1 MNFLPSLLDW
11 HAANA
16 PTSLPKEIPY
26 EEKKQD
32 DGYISVM
39 DPARPPE
46 VESVSE
52 LLVRKINDIWQGM
65 KDPGKVVNFLARE
78 AIDPLNYL
86 PSAPA
91 KAAAVTAGSAG
102 ILAALMKFGTVAPS
116 KAASMGNQAGAF
128 RPSASRLLP
137 SSLIDLSQS
146 LHGSLGYRKT
156 ETRDNMEGIADLI
169 LDKTITSKEL
179 TKYGAPEFQ
188 LDPYLL
194 HVRTPGRIH
203 KSYLPTELPL
213 RDFLKADQER
223 RWSIRGIMDSNKRR
237 ADLVKDNSELG
248 ETDLGDV
255 ERTLINFLN
264 KDLQFGNRGSPKVY
278 MLADDARAYMG
289 QLKDKKPIYEIDSSI
304 KRDAAKLDILA
315 GTDNVARI
323 LDSAGYTPEQLS
335 KKTLQQLVGIAQKEE
350 KELLARQ
357 AKSAEALT
365 EHTVRRTVE
374 LQTKQ
379 QLPPESKGLVQ
390 LENEKDL
397 ATETAFQNICCGA
410 GRVDQSTMKYVPA
423 WDPITGKREPGLGTV
438 PVSGDNFFGRVKS
451 GESLMFSYRPNGI
464 PEATIELNAKT
475 GSIREIA
482 GKNNAPMDPKL
493 KDAVLKAL
501 APVQRDIVAIKRK
514 NLPDLGLFPGTN
526 IRRRDNEDV
535 NFNIEGFIRWANED
549 PQNAE
554 YYMRQARELAD
565 HVGRFDEFGMAIND

>member
-1 MNFLPSLLDW
+1 MNFLPSLLNW
-11 HAANA
+11 QSANA

-102 ILAALMKFGTVAPS
+102 ILAALMKFGTITPS
-116 KAASMGNQAGAF
+116 KAVSTGNQAGAF

-146 LHGSLGYRKT
+146 LHSSLGYRKT
-156 ETRDNMEGIADLI
+156 KTRDNLDSIADLI

-188 LDPYLL
+188 IDPFLAHVRDPEYNPTDRIASEYPLSDFLAGPITGAVLHKNAGRAYAVKEAADVPSLSPYL
-194 HVRTPGRIH
+194 
-203 KSYLPTELPL
+203 K
-213 RDFLKADQER
+213 Q
-223 RWSIRGIMDSNKRR
+223 
-237 ADLVKDNSELG
+237 
-248 ETDLGDV
+248 GDAMMMS
-255 ERTLINFLN
+255 LLN
-264 KDLQFGNRGSPKVY
+264 TYPSLEN
-278 MLADDARAYMG
+278 DARAFMG
-289 QLKDKKPIYEIDSSI
+289 QLKDKKLIFSLYPESAKNDIIDGVEEI
-304 KRDAAKLDILA
+304 
-315 GTDNVARI
+315 ARI
-323 LDSAGYTPEQLS
+323 LDMAGHGPEQLS
-335 KKTLQQLVGIAQKEE
+335 KKTLQQLVGLAQKEE
-350 KELLARQ
+350 RDLLEKQ
-357 AKSAEALT
+357 AKSLQTLT
-365 EHTVRRTVE
+365 EHTTRRTIE

-379 QLPPESKGLVQ
+379 KLPPESKGLVQ

-410 GRVDQSTMKYVPA
+410 GRVDQNTMRYVPA

-438 PVSGDNFFGRVKS
+438 PVSGDNFFGRIKS

-464 PEATIELNAKT
+464 PEATIELNAKN

-482 GKNNAPMDPKL
+482 GKNNDPMDPKL
-493 KDAVLKAL
+493 KDVVLKAL
-501 APVQRDIVAIKRK
+501 APIQNKLTATSAGIRLTGDPKRDAAIKAYV
-514 NLPDLGLFPGTN
+514 GLD
-526 IRRRDNEDV
+526 RDNP
-535 NFNIEGFIRWANED
+535 NEYD
-549 PQNAE
+549 I
-554 YYMRQARELAD
+554 YMRLARDVAN
-565 HVGRFDEFGMAIND
+565 GRMEVSDF

>member
-1 MNFLPSLLDW
+1 MNFLPSLLNW

-16 PTSLPKEIPY
+16 PTDLPKEVPY

-102 ILAALMKFGTVAPS
+102 ILAALMKFGTITPS
-116 KAASMGNQAGAF
+116 KAVSMGNQAGAF

-137 SSLIDLSQS
+137 SSLSNLDRS
-146 LHGSLGYRKT
+146 LQQELGFAVSDRLGEIENVLLAK
-156 ETRDNMEGIADLI
+156 MAAP
-169 LDKTITSKEL
+169 KEL
-179 TKYGAPEFQ
+179 QKYGAPEFQ
-188 LDPYLL
+188 ADAFLA
-194 HVRTPGRIH
+194 HVRNPNAGIAEKIARE
-203 KSYLPTELPL
+203 YPL
-213 RDFLKADQER
+213 NEFLTSEYAVL
-223 RWSIRGIMDSNKRR
+223 SFMDSSRLR
-237 ADLVKDNSELG
+237 ADAIKDYNTNPEVAKFAR
-248 ETDLGDV
+248 EDDEIV
-255 ERTLINFLN
+255 LN
-264 KDLQFGNRGSPKVY
+264 ILKSNPGIIPNAKAF
-278 MLADDARAYMG
+278 MG
-289 QLKDKKPIYEIDSSI
+289 QLKDKKPIYSVQYAHATGDIL
-304 KRDAAKLDILA
+304 DAASTMARTLA
-315 GTDNVARI
+315 E
-323 LDSAGYTPEQLS
+323 AGHGPEQLS
-335 KKTLQQLVGIAQKEE
+335 KKTLQQLVGLTQKEE
-350 KELLARQ
+350 RNLLEKK
-357 AKSAEALT
+357 AKSVQALT

-475 GSIREIA
+475 GAIREIA
-482 GKNNAPMDPKL
+482 GKNNDPMDPKL

-501 APVQRDIVAIKRK
+501 VPIQNRFTETPAGIRLTGNAEIDDAIHMYIGMARNNPNDYDEYMRIARDI
-514 NLPDLGLFPGTN
+514 
-526 IRRRDNEDV
+526 
-535 NFNIEGFIRWANED
+535 ANGYHNNRYR
-549 PQNAE
+549 P
-554 YYMRQARELAD
+554 
-565 HVGRFDEFGMAIND
+565 

>member
-1 MNFLPSLLDW
+1 MNFLPSLINW
-11 HAANA
+11 QSANA
-16 PTSLPKEIPY
+16 PTSLPKEVPY

-91 KAAAVTAGSAG
+91 KAVAVTAGSAG
-102 ILAALMKFGTVAPS
+102 ILAALMKFGTVVPS
-116 KAASMGNQAGAF
+116 EAVSMGNQAGAF

-137 SSLIDLSQS
+137 SSLLDLSQS

-156 ETRDNMEGIADLI
+156 KTSDNLDSIADLI

-179 TKYGAPEFQ
+179 AKYGTPEFQ
-188 LDPYLL
+188 LDPYLH
-194 HVRTPGRIH
+194 HVRNIELVGKH
-203 KSYLPTELPL
+203 NLPEELSL
-213 RDFLKADQER
+213 HNFLTSNPER
-223 RWSIRGIMDSNKRR
+223 RQGIGDIMFYNESR
-237 ADLVKDNSELG
+237 ADLIQAKTGTKVLKLAEESLRNILD
-248 ETDLGDV
+248 
-255 ERTLINFLN
+255 
-264 KDLQFGNRGSPKVY
+264 KDLQFGNGESSKVY

-289 QLKDKKPIYEIDSSI
+289 QLKDKKPIYEIDSPT
-304 KRDAAKLDILA
+304 KQNATRWDILS

-323 LDSAGYTPEQLS
+323 LNSAGYTPEQLS

-350 KELLARQ
+350 TEFLAKQ
-357 AKSAEALT
+357 TKSVQALT

-379 QLPPESKGLVQ
+379 KLPPESKGLVQ

-438 PVSGDNFFGRVKS
+438 PVSGDNFWRRVKS

-475 GSIREIA
+475 GSIREIV
-482 GKNNAPMDPKL
+482 GKNNDPMDKGL

-501 APVQRDIVAIKRK
+501 APVQKQLHDKAS
-514 NLPDLGLFPGTN
+514 
-526 IRRRDNEDV
+526 E
-535 NFNIEGFIRWANED
+535 
-549 PQNAE
+549 
-554 YYMRQARELAD
+554 
-565 HVGRFDEFGMAIND
+565 

>member
-1 MNFLPSLLDW
+1 MNFLPSLLNW

-16 PTSLPKEIPY
+16 PTSLPKEVPY

-116 KAASMGNQAGAF
+116 KAVSMGNQAGAF

-137 SSLIDLSQS
+137 SSL
-146 LHGSLGYRKT
+146 T
-156 ETRDNMEGIADLI
+156 N
-169 LDKTITSKEL
+169 LDKSLKQELGFTVTDKLGEIENILIAKMAAPKEL
-179 TKYGAPEFQ
+179 QKYGAPEFQ
-188 LDPYLL
+188 ADPFLA
-194 HVRTPGRIH
+194 HVRNPNAGIAE
-203 KSYLPTELPL
+203 KIASEYPL
-213 RDFLKADQER
+213 SDFIAGFPVGEVLRKNA
-223 RWSIRGIMDSNKRR
+223 IR
-237 ADLVKDNSELG
+237 ADLVKEAADTPS
-248 ETDLGDV
+248 
-255 ERTLINFLN
+255 FLPYV
-264 KDLQFGNRGSPKVY
+264 KQ
-278 MLADDARAYMG
+278 DDAMMIGALETHPWLEGNAKAFMG
-289 QLKDKKPIYEIDSSI
+289 QLKDKKPIYSVQYAHATGDIL
-304 KRDAAKLDILA
+304 DAASNMA
-315 GTDNVARI
+315 GTLAE
-323 LDSAGYTPEQLS
+323 AGHSPEQLS
-335 KKTLQQLVGIAQKEE
+335 KKTLQQLVGLAQKEE
-350 KELLARQ
+350 RNLLEKK
-357 AKSAEALT
+357 AKSLQTLT
-365 EHTVRRTVE
+365 GHTTRRTVE

-438 PVSGDNFFGRVKS
+438 PVSGDNFWKRVKS

-464 PEATIELNAKT
+464 PEATIELNAVD

-482 GKNNAPMDPKL
+482 GKNNDPMDKGL

-501 APVQRDIVAIKRK
+501 APVQRDIVAKREQR
-514 NLPDLGLFPGTN
+514 LPTSTGDPDLDDEIDRI
-526 IRRRDNEDV
+526 IREA
-535 NFNIEGFIRWANED
+535 GW
-549 PQNAE
+549 
-554 YYMRQARELAD
+554 
-565 HVGRFDEFGMAIND
+565 